1 MITSAIEGVESRTM
15 EVEGRLD
22 LRAAG
27 EVRLQAAAAIAAAS
41 GSLVL
46 DLSAVEFIDSSGL
59 GVLAGL
65 QREAARLG
73 GRLAIV
79 VPRGSARQ
87 IFALTRT
94 EAFFTLVDSPEAAR
108 AAIAS

>member
-1 MITSAIEGVESRTM
+1 MSMSTM
-15 EVEGRLD
+15 ERAGTGTLAVDGRLD
-22 LRAAG
+22 LRAAA
-27 EVRLQAAAAIAAAS
+27 EVRLKAAAAIAASS

-94 EAFFTLVDSPEAAR
+94 EGFFTLVESPEAAR
-108 AAIAS
+108 VAIAS

>member
-1 MITSAIEGVESRTM
+1 MSMSMIERVDTGTLV
-15 EVEGRLD
+15 VDGRLD
-22 LRAAG
+22 LRAAA

-79 VPRGSARQ
+79 LPRGSARQ

-94 EAFFTLVDSPEAAR
+94 EAFFTLAESPEAAHV
-108 AAIAS
+108 AIAS

>member
-1 MITSAIEGVESRTM
+1 MIMSTIEGLETGILV
-15 EVEGRLD
+15 VEGRLD
-22 LRAAG
+22 LRSAG
-27 EVRLQAAAAIAAAS
+27 EVRLQAAAAIAAAN

-79 VPRGSARQ
+79 VPAGSARQ

-94 EAFFTLVDSPEAAR
+94 EAFFTLVESPEAAHV
-108 AAIAS
+108 ALAS